1 MRSGSTNPFA
11 SVEQHAKNLQAWHL
25 SLLRFALTLESSDR
39 QQVAAAA
46 REIDQTGLTFGA
58 RQDFRYFRKLSEVLC
73 RAVAEQNNAPSSPL
87 YSYIAKIEDARMRRA
102 FAAIMGLD
110 DPLSA
115 IRKPSKSR
123 ERLWSGLSPRNH
135 VKSSNVIHRKAVDYG
150 QKVSLRRTASSA
162 SDFTSIDKLPNGDG
176 GT

>member
-1 MRSGSTNPFA
+1 MRSGTDNPFA
-11 SVEQHAKNLQAWHL
+11 SVEQHAKTLRARHL
-25 SLLRFALTLESSDR
+25 SLLRFALTLESSAR
-39 QQVAAAA
+39 QQVVAAA
-46 REIDQTGLTFGA
+46 REIDQ
-58 RQDFRYFRKLSEVLC
+58 
-73 RAVAEQNNAPSSPL
+73 NIAPSSPL
-87 YSYIAKIEDARMRRA
+87 YSYIAKFEDARMRRA

-115 IRKPSKSR
+115 IRKPSNSR

-150 QKVSLRRTASSA
+150 QKVPLRRTASSA
-162 SDFTSIDKLPNGDG
+162 SAITSIDKPPNGDG